1 MVDDRTQRVADLFD
15 LVAPTYD
22 QVGVDLFQPIAHRLV
37 DLLQPRPGDRAV
49 DLGCGRGALTLPL
62 AHAVGPG
69 GTVLACD
76 VSPAMVEAA
85 RQAAAGLPQV
95 TVEHLDAADPGLSPR
110 SADIV
115 AASLVIFFLPDPA
128 DALHRWVEALARGGR
143 LGLTTFGAQ
152 DEVWKSVDA
161 LFDPYLPADMLDAR
175 TSGARGPFGSS
186 EATSDLLRSTG
197 LTEVETLVE
206 PLTVSFDDP
215 EMWRRWTMSVGQRRM
230 WGFVPDEERPELF
243 TRATALLEAARGEGG
258 LIRLRQDVRY
268 SVGTAPLS

>member
-1 MVDDRTQRVADLFD
+1 MVSTRTQQVADLFD

-22 QVGVDLFQPIAHRLV
+22 QVGVDLFQPIAQRLV
-37 DLLQPRPGDRAV
+37 ELLHPGPGDRAV
-49 DLGCGRGALTLPL
+49 DLGCGRGALTIPL
-62 AHAVGPG
+62 AEAVGPD
-69 GTVLACD
+69 GTVTAGD

-85 RQAAAGLPQV
+85 QQATRHLPQV
-95 TVEHLDAADPGLSPR
+95 TVEHLDAGEPDLSSQ

-115 AASLVIFFLPDPA
+115 AASLVIFFLPEPA
-128 DALHRWVEALARGGR
+128 DALQRWVRLLVPGGR
-143 LGLTTFGAQ
+143 IGLTTFGAQ

-186 EATSDLLRSTG
+186 DATSELLRSAG
-197 LTEVETLVE
+197 LTAVETLVE

-230 WGFVPDEERPELF
+230 WGFVPDSERPELF
-243 TRATALLEAARGEGG
+243 ARAAALLGAARDGVGP
-258 LIRLRQDVRY
+258 IRLRQDVRY
-268 SVGTAPLS
+268 SLGTAPLS